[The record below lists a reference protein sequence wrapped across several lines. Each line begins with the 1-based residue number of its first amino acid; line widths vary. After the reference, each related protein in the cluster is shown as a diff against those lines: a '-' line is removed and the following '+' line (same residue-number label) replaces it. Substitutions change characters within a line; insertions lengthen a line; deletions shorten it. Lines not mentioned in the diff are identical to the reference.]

1 MNLILLTPDEARQG
15 GLPADDPR
23 TRHVREVLRSAPGDR
38 ICVGEMGGRRG
49 LATLEA
55 VGAEEMRWTI
65 VWEEIGQ
72 TPLPLALLVGLPRPQ
87 TARKILHDTASLGA
101 ARLDFFQTEKGD
113 PAYAQS
119 TLWRSGEAEELLR
132 KGTAQAFSTL
142 VPERKMHASLADALA
157 GKTPGWAQVF
167 LDVYEAAE
175 PLDAVVR
182 GAKGAVLAIGPE
194 RGWSAKERDALRA
207 AGFVGAHLG
216 DRVLRVET
224 ACVAAGAVA
233 LAALGAWTRHFRNH
247 E

>member
-1 MNLILLTPDEARQG
+1 MNLILLTPDEVKRG

-38 ICVGEMGGRRG
+38 ICVGEIGGRRG
-49 LATLEA
+49 LATLEEM
-55 VGAEEMRWTI
+55 GAEEMRWTI
-65 VWEEIGQ
+65 VWEEKTQI
-72 TPLPLALLVGLPRPQ
+72 PLPLALLVGLPRPQ
-87 TARKILHDTASLGA
+87 TARKILHDAASLGVT
-101 ARLDFFQTEKGD
+101 RLDFFRTEKGD

-119 TLWRSGEAEELLR
+119 SLWRSGEAEELLR

-142 VPERKMHASLADALA
+142 VPEWKMHDSLTAALA
-157 GKTPGWAQVF
+157 EEMPDWAKIF

-175 PLDAVVR
+175 PLDTVAR
-182 GAKGAVLAIGPE
+182 GAKGAVLAVGSE
-194 RGWSAKERDALRA
+194 RGWSAKERNLLRA

-233 LAALGAWTRHFRNH
+233 LAALGVWERQGNLQ
-247 E
+247 